1 MKPVIG
7 GVHHRGGISTPQ
19 IDAVGWRIGSD
30 LSLMVISRQG
40 CVCWDSCTAGLG
52 HSVGALVSH
61 RRGRTHGHGC
71 WRLGITFIFLQAA
84 SPKGRLTGMALR
96 AVQWGCEQQQQGTP
110 RRQGHPQPFSPGE
123 EKQIPALS
131 CAEQM

>member
-1 MKPVIG
+1 MCAGTPAQLGWATVW
-7 GVHHRGGISTPQ
+7 VHWCHTGEAEPTG
-19 IDAVGWRIGSD
+19 
-30 LSLMVISRQG
+30 
-40 CVCWDSCTAGLG
+40 TA
-52 HSVGALVSH
+52 A
-61 RRGRTHGHGC
+61 GR
-71 WRLGITFIFLQAA
+71 LEITFIFLQAA

-123 EKQIPALS
+123 EEQIPALS